1 MESNYLKKF
10 ISRTK
15 KKGAGWAIDFI
26 FLRLPGRILDEFTIL
41 KKKDILLSEN
51 ENCFVDLPSHSI
63 ESNRRMWNNW
73 DWSDEGE
80 EWTYDAQEY
89 KDEDPVKWKTTLI
102 NEMML
107 KYIKNESTILE
118 IGPGG
123 GRWTVELQK
132 LAKNLI
138 IADISK
144 KCLDI
149 CKKRFKSKT
158 NIKYELI
165 DKRLDFIQNN
175 TLDFVWSYDVFV
187 HINPSD
193 VDRYIKDIE
202 RILKIGGYAVI
213 HHSGTYPLYK
223 GKKEAWRAYM
233 GRKQFANLV
242 KKYGMK
248 VIEQNETLVHLPGDV
263 ITTFTKQP
271 K

>member
-15 KKGAGWAIDFI
+15 KKGAGWAIGFI

-80 EWTYDAQEY
+80 EWTYDVKTH

-123 GRWTVELQK
+123 GRWTGELQK

-193 VDRYIKDIE
+193 VERYIKDFE
-202 RILKIGGYAVI
+202 RILKIGGNAII

-233 GRKQFANLV
+233 GKKQFAKLV
-242 KKYGMK
+242 KKYGME

-263 ITTFTKQP
+263 ITIFIKQP
-271 K
+271 N

>member
-1 MESNYLKKF
+1 LQIYPKNVL
-10 ISRTK
+10 
-15 KKGAGWAIDFI
+15 I
-26 FLRLPGRILDEFTIL
+26 F
-41 KKKDILLSEN
+41 
-51 ENCFVDLPSHSI
+51 V
-63 ESNRRMWNNW
+63 
-73 DWSDEGE
+73 
-80 EWTYDAQEY
+80 
-89 KDEDPVKWKTTLI
+89 
-102 NEMML
+102 
-107 KYIKNESTILE
+107 
-118 IGPGG
+118 
-123 GRWTVELQK
+123 
-132 LAKNLI
+132 
-138 IADISK
+138 
-144 KCLDI
+144 
-149 CKKRFKSKT
+149 KKRFKSKT

-193 VDRYIKDIE
+193 VDRYIKDLE